1 MNLVLFTGGSGN
13 ANLIR
18 YLKTLSYV
26 NLSLLINGYDDGL
39 STGTIRNANYGM
51 LGPSDYR
58 KNFTYILDDYSE
70 SNKKVKQIFDYRIS
84 TEESKQI
91 LQSRE
96 SFIDSIASSS
106 VLEESS
112 RNFIR
117 TYLRMGLDKLL
128 DHTQNLNLLN
138 DFSVGNIIIG
148 GLYGQTGDFNSALYK
163 LTDFFDLNAR
173 LINVSVDDDSKLVAF
188 DSHSDFMSNE
198 ENIVNYDGTK
208 PLKDFFLLPLD
219 TISELVDQKNYSYEE
234 IRKMGV
240 IPNISESAKHA
251 INNADL
257 ILFGSGTLFSSL
269 LPSYRICKQVL
280 SESKAKKVLIV
291 NNDYDN
297 DIRNI
302 TLNQYVDLNLKELGS
317 DHYEYFD
324 RIMVDKR
331 SVIVNASKSDNYP
344 NIIETPVM
352 DQNRK
357 HSGYYL
363 WKNIVRSLDRDEGIC
378 QVKII
383 FPKNTEKE
391 VVDLYRTEIEEF
403 NSKTYSEIRF
413 EIDGEKTT
421 KKANYFL
428 ILDTSGKIN
437 LHDIITW
444 IKLARIFNYST
455 IFGYRFFSR
464 RQLILSFKK
473 KLVESRVTYLLSLMI
488 ANFVSLVYAI
498 RFFKFKADPL
508 SGIYLIRSE
517 FDFEYTDV
525 PEFLKFINKNQI
537 EILSLP
543 ITYRTFKNVNYLKK
557 AKTIFRNIVRLFY

>member
-18 YLKTLSYV
+18 YLKTLSFV

-39 STGTIRNANYGM
+39 STGTIRSANYGM

-70 SNKKVKQIFDYRIS
+70 SNQRVKQIFDYRIS

-91 LQSRE
+91 LQSKA
-96 SFIDSIASSS
+96 SFINRIINSQ
-106 VLEESS
+106 VLDERS
-112 RNFIR
+112 RRFISK
-117 TYLRMGLDKLL
+117 YLWMGLNNLL
-128 DHTQNLNLLN
+128 EHTEDLNLLN

-148 GLYGQTGDFNSALYK
+148 GLYEETGDFNSALYE

-198 ENIVNYDGTK
+198 VNIVNYEGTS

-219 TISELVDQKNYSYEE
+219 IISELDHQKNYSIDE
-234 IRKMGV
+234 IRKMAV
-240 IPNISESAKHA
+240 IPNISESAKNA
-251 INNADL
+251 IENADL

-269 LPSYRICKQVL
+269 LPSYRICKTVL
-280 SESKAKKVLIV
+280 SQSNAKKVLIV
-291 NNDYDN
+291 NNDFDS

-302 TLNQYVDLNLKELGS
+302 SLNQYINLNLKELES
-317 DHYEYFD
+317 EHYHYFD
-324 RIMVDKR
+324 RIIVDKR
-331 SVIVNASKSDNYP
+331 SVITNSSTDENYP
-344 NIIETPVM
+344 NVVETGVM
-352 DQNRK
+352 DQDRK
-357 HSGYYL
+357 HNGYYL
-363 WKNIVRSLDRDEGIC
+363 WKNIIRSLDRHDGIC
-378 QVKII
+378 LIKII
-383 FPKNTEKE
+383 FPDSVENNVIET
-391 VVDLYRTEIEEF
+391 YRHEIDDF
-403 NSKTYSEIRF
+403 NKKTYSEIRF
-413 EIDGEKTT
+413 EIDGEKTNI
-421 KKANYFL
+421 KSNYFL

-437 LHDIITW
+437 LHDIVTW
-444 IKLARIFNYST
+444 IKITRSFNFSA

-464 RQLILSFKK
+464 RQLLLSFKK
-473 KLVESRVTYLLSLMI
+473 KLVESKVTYLFSLMV
-488 ANFVSLVYAI
+488 ANVVSLIYAI

-508 SGIYLIRSE
+508 SGIYLIRSDY
-517 FDFEYTDV
+517 DFKYTGV

-543 ITYRTFKNVNYLKK
+543 ITYRTFKNVDYLKK
-557 AKTIFRNIVRLFY
+557 TKTLLRNIVKLFI